1 MNNSK
6 SKILWIVG
14 LGLMLLG
21 AGLSY
26 FSQHETD
33 RQVRIS
39 SNPWVGFTPFI
50 YAQEKGWLE
59 KTPFRFTWVV
69 DLSENARLYERGFT
83 QGFTA
88 TQYELLHFKDYSHFR
103 PIFLI
108 DRSAG
113 ADVIMSN
120 RKLTQLRKS
129 KETINVYL
137 EMGSMNEDFFKAFV
151 TENKLTE
158 LQFKLSDTSQKEV
171 TQLSPQGAPVIVISY
186 APYSTELT
194 KKGFEVVS
202 STAELQ
208 SFFVIDALFV
218 DERAVSASA
227 KEIKQLKIIF
237 DKALDAL
244 HSRPQEYYEVVH
256 GYLEGQ
262 TYDEF
267 MATTKQVEWL
277 NQGDISRYRQLLDSQ
292 QVITDRLIQ

>member
-1 MNNSK
+1 MINIK
-6 SKILWIVG
+6 SKVIWMVVLAVI
-14 LGLMLLG
+14 MIAAG
-21 AGLSY
+21 ASF
-26 FSQHETD
+26 FSQRSTD
-33 RQVRIS
+33 RQIRIS

-88 TQYELLHFKDYSHFR
+88 TQYEMLHFKDYSHFR
-103 PIFLI
+103 PMFLI

-120 RKLTQLRKS
+120 RSLEQLRKS
-129 KETINVYL
+129 QETINVYL
-137 EMGSMNEDFFKAFV
+137 EMGSLNEDFFKAFV
-151 TENKLTE
+151 AENKLAA

-171 TQLSPQGAPVIVISY
+171 TQLSPNGAPVIVISY

-194 KKGFEVVS
+194 KKGFMAVS

-218 DERAVSASA
+218 DKRSISASA
-227 KEIKQLKIIF
+227 EEFKKLKSIF

-277 NQGDISRYRQLLDSQ
+277 NQGDTSRYQRQLQLHK
-292 QVITDRLIQ
+292 VITDRLIQ